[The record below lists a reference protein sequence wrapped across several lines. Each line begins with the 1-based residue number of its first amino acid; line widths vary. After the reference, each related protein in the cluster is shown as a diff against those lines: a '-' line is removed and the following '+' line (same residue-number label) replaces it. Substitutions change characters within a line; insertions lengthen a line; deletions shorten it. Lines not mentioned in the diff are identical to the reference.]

1 MRNLFVLMS
10 LCLALPTIAGDKMQ
24 EHATILGAIRR
35 HIESNFRQ
43 PADNYEIEITP
54 LSPRLQLP
62 ECTQPLEVFRQP
74 GSRDMGHLSMGVRCG
89 GRPEWTIYHRA
100 YVRMYRQVAV
110 LNRAVKQGE
119 LLGADAIAL
128 EKRDLAQLRGGYL
141 TPEQIIG
148 KPARRTL
155 SAGTVLNPDHFAAIK
170 LIRRNQQVAIKARN
184 PGFEISMNGI
194 ALMDGQ
200 TGQRIRVRNEE
211 SKRIV
216 EGLVVGEGVVSVLE

>member
-1 MRNLFVLMS
+1 MRKLFAFLS
-10 LCLALPTIAGDKMQ
+10 LCLTLPAIAGERAQ

-43 PADNYEIEITP
+43 PADNHEIEIAP

-62 ECTQPLEVFRQP
+62 ECAQPLEVFRQP
-74 GSRDMGHLSMGVRCG
+74 GSRDLGHLSMGVRCRG
-89 GRPEWTIYHRA
+89 QPEWTIYHRA

-119 LLGADAIAL
+119 LLGADAVDL

-155 SAGTVLNPDHFAAIK
+155 PAGTVLNPDHLAAIK
-170 LIRRNQQVAIKARN
+170 LIRRNQQVAIQARN
-184 PGFEISMNGI
+184 PGFEIRMNGV

-200 TGQRIRVRNEE
+200 PGQRIRVRNEE